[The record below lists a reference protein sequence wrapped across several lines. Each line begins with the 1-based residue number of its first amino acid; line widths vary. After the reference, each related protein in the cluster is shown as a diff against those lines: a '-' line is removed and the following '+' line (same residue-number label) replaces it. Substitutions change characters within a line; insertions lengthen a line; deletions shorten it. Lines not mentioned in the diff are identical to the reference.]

1 MSPPGDIGSPAEL
14 WILSKLL
21 RSLALRPHS
30 VLQPL
35 FGTNGVSVHSE
46 LWVPRGST
54 RRNAGIDVSFS
65 FLYLLC
71 EAQSWRPPSFCSNRN
86 QLWPMPT
93 APSEPATKWSLRAR
107 PQLPVVVGGMQR
119 HTPKSFITYPNPP
132 KLMTQGQDSEGSP
145 RTPIFSGHPAL
156 PVPGWGSQTAGWFLG
171 HSDLFKMFVQW
182 WYPSMLKNLKSIVVI
197 IIKQCYGQCN

>member
-1 MSPPGDIGSPAEL
+1 MLSPWVSPPGDIGGPAEL

-35 FGTNGVSVHSE
+35 FGANGISVQSE
-46 LWVPRGST
+46 LPRGST
-54 RRNAGIDVSFS
+54 RRNTGIDFSFS

-93 APSEPATKWSLRAR
+93 TPSEPATKWSRGQGHSYLGGGACRDIHLSPSSPTPTLPNSWLRVR
-107 PQLPVVVGGMQR
+107 ILRG
-119 HTPKSFITYPNPP
+119 
-132 KLMTQGQDSEGSP
+132 L
-145 RTPIFSGHPAL
+145 
-156 PVPGWGSQTAGWFLG
+156 LG
-171 HSDLFKMFVQW
+171 HLSSLDTLLYLYRVEDHKPLAGFSVILISLKCSFSDGTL
-182 WYPSMLKNLKSIVVI
+182 P
-197 IIKQCYGQCN
+197 C